1 MCIEPLCRLNLRCSR
16 TPFTTPPL
24 LLLGPSQ
31 QDDAPGTGGKASA
44 TVDLSSVVG
53 VGDSLPHDILGAQR
67 AGISSVFVAGG
78 VHFEE
83 LGVRQGAG
91 DVPDDDACSV
101 AFLKHLEGRGTP
113 THTVPAFRW

>member
-1 MCIEPLCRLNLRCSR
+1 M
-16 TPFTTPPL
+16 FTGTAPPA
-24 LLLGPSQ
+24 PW
-31 QDDAPGTGGKASA
+31 QDNDKAPGTSVAGGKATATATA
-44 TVDLSSVVG
+44 TVDPSSVVA

-91 DVPDDDACSV
+91 DVPGDDACSA
-101 AFLKHLEGRGTP
+101 AFLTHLEGEGMP
-113 THTVPAFRW
+113 THVVPAFRW